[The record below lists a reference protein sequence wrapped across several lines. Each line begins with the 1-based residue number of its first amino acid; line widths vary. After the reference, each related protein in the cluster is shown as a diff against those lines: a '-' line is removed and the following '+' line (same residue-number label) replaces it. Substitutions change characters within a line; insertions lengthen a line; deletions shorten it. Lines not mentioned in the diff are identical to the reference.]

1 MYRFCAVTLPELEG
15 HNSRISGTFIE
26 SCSLDY
32 SLVLGHSI
40 PLPTHVPS
48 TSFQLIPAP
57 TSASTD
63 LLPICFF
70 CTLCQNGTSQSV
82 LLCLVSLC
90 VCVMCLVTQLCLTL
104 FDLMDCN
111 PPGSSIH
118 EDSPG
123 KNTGLGSHALLQGI
137 FPIQGSNPGLPHCR
151 RILYHLSHQRSLK
164 ILEWVAIPSP
174 GDLLD
179 PGIQPGSPAF

>member
-123 KNTGLGSHALLQGI
+123 KNTGVGCPALLQEI
-137 FPIQGSNPGLPHCR
+137 FPTQGLSHCKQ
-151 RILYHLSHQRSLK
+151 ILYLQ
-164 ILEWVAIPSP
+164 
-174 GDLLD
+174 
-179 PGIQPGSPAF
+179 